1 VALVELSRRDFLKVT
16 GAGTAGAAAAV
27 ALSTILDA
35 PALGRA
41 VEFPLDPLVEEYQ
54 PSPTICCYCSVG
66 CGAMVIRRKHPEYG
80 DVIRIEGDPDH
91 PINRGSLC
99 PKGSAMYQIHSVDGR
114 VDSPIN
120 DQRVTKPL
128 YRAPY
133 SDQWEEKDWD
143 WMLDTIARRVK
154 DTREARFVEKDADD
168 KVVNRNE
175 GMGSFGGGELDN
187 EECYLLA
194 KMSRAL
200 GVVYLEHCA
209 RL

>member
-1 VALVELSRRDFLKVT
+1 VELSRRDFLKIT

-27 ALSTILDA
+27 ALSTI
-35 PALGRA
+35 PEGSALA
-41 VEFPLDPLVEEYQ
+41 AKQFPLDEFVDETQ
-54 PSPTICCYCSVG
+54 TICCYCSVG
-66 CGAMVIRRKHPEYG
+66 CGALVIRRDSPEFG
-80 DVIRIEGDPDH
+80 EVIRIEGDPDH
-91 PINRGSLC
+91 PINKGSLC
-99 PKGSAMYQIHSVDGR
+99 PKGQAMYQIHSVKGQA
-114 VDSPIN
+114 DSPIN

-133 SDQWEEKDWD
+133 SSEWVEKTWD
-143 WMLDTIARRVK
+143 EILGMIAARVK
-154 DTREARFVEKDADD
+154 KTRDD
-168 KVVNRNE
+168 RLVPTDGTKMVNRNE

-187 EECYLLA
+187 EECYLLT

>member
-1 VALVELSRRDFLKVT
+1 MELSRRDFLKIT

-27 ALSTILDA
+27 ALSTI
-35 PALGRA
+35 PEGSALA
-41 VEFPLDPLVEEYQ
+41 AKQFPLDEFVDETQ
-54 PSPTICCYCSVG
+54 TICCYCSVG
-66 CGAMVIRRKHPEYG
+66 CGALVIRRDSPEFG
-80 DVIRIEGDPDH
+80 EVIRIEGDPDH
-91 PINRGSLC
+91 PINKGSLC
-99 PKGSAMYQIHSVDGR
+99 PKGQAMYQIHSVKGQA
-114 VDSPIN
+114 DSPIN

-133 SDQWEEKDWD
+133 SSEWVEKTWD
-143 WMLDTIARRVK
+143 EILDMIAARVK
-154 DTREARFVEKDADD
+154 KTRDD
-168 KVVNRNE
+168 RLVTTDGTKTVNRNE

>member
-1 VALVELSRRDFLKVT
+1 MELNRRDFLKIT

-27 ALSTILDA
+27 ALSTMPSA
-35 PALGRA
+35 PALGRL
-41 VEFPLDPLVEEYQ
+41 VHPRLEELVEETT
-54 PSPTICCYCSVG
+54 TICCYCSVG
-66 CGAMVIRRKHPEYG
+66 CGALVVRRIQPEYG

-99 PKGSAMYQIHSVDGR
+99 PKGQAMYQVHSVDAR
-114 VDSPIN
+114 VTSPIN
-120 DQRVTKPL
+120 DQRVTRPL
-128 YRAPY
+128 YRAPGAT
-133 SDQWEEKDWD
+133 DWEEKSWD
-143 WMLDTIARRVK
+143 EILDMIARRVK
-154 DTREARFVEKDADD
+154 DTRDARLVTTDSNG

-175 GMGSFGGGELDN
+175 GMASLGGGELDN

-194 KMSRAL
+194 KMSRTL

>member
-1 VALVELSRRDFLKVT
+1 VALVELSRRDFLKIT

-27 ALSTILDA
+27 ALSTI
-35 PALGRA
+35 PEGSALA
-41 VEFPLDPLVEEYQ
+41 AKQFPLDEFVDETQ
-54 PSPTICCYCSVG
+54 TICCYCSVG
-66 CGAMVIRRKHPEYG
+66 CGALVIRRDSPEFG
-80 DVIRIEGDPDH
+80 EVIRIEGDPDH
-91 PINRGSLC
+91 PINKGSLC
-99 PKGSAMYQIHSVDGR
+99 PKGQAMYQIHSVKGQ

-133 SDQWEEKDWD
+133 SSEWVEKTWD
-143 WMLDTIARRVK
+143 EILDMIAARVK
-154 DTREARFVEKDADD
+154 KTRDD
-168 KVVNRNE
+168 RLVTTDGTKTVNRNE

>member
-1 VALVELSRRDFLKVT
+1 MELNRRDFLKIA

-27 ALSTILDA
+27 ALSTVPSA
-35 PALGRA
+35 PALGR
-41 VEFPLDPLVEEYQ
+41 LVHPRLEEVVDE
-54 PSPTICCYCSVG
+54 STTICCYCSVG
-66 CGAMVIRRKHPEYG
+66 CGALVVRRMHPEYG
-80 DVIRIEGDPDH
+80 EVIRIEGDPDH

-99 PKGSAMYQIHSVDGR
+99 PKGAAMYQIHNVDAR
-114 VDSPIN
+114 SDTPIN

-128 YRAPY
+128 YRAPGA
-133 SDQWEEKDWD
+133 SDWVEKSWD
-143 WMLDTIARRVK
+143 EILDMIARRVK
-154 DTREARFVEKDADD
+154 DTRDARLVATDATG

-194 KMSRAL
+194 KMSRAM

>member
-16 GAGTAGAAAAV
+16 GAGAAGAAAAV
-27 ALSTILDA
+27 ALSTIPD
-35 PALGRA
+35 GSVSA
-41 VEFPLDPLVEEYQ
+41 VHFPLDERGEET
-54 PSPTICCYCSVG
+54 PTICCYCSVG
-66 CGAMVIRRKHPEYG
+66 CGALVIQWIDEDGGVHRK
-80 DVIRIEGDPDH
+80 IEGDPDH

-99 PKGSAMYQIHSVDGR
+99 PKGQAMYQIHEVDGE
-114 VDSPIN
+114 IN

-128 YRAPY
+128 YRAPG
-133 SDQWEEKDWD
+133 SSEWEEKDWD

-154 DTREARFVEKDADD
+154 DTREARLVETDGGKT
-168 KVVNRNE
+168 VNRNE

>member
-1 VALVELSRRDFLKVT
+1 VELSRRDFLKIT

-27 ALSTILDA
+27 ALSTIPDER
-35 PALGRA
+35 ALA
-41 VEFPLDPLVEEYQ
+41 KHFPLDGRGEET
-54 PSPTICCYCSVG
+54 PTICCYCSVG
-66 CGAMVIRRKHPEYG
+66 CGALVIQWTDEHGEVHRK
-80 DVIRIEGDPDH
+80 IEGDPDH
-91 PINRGSLC
+91 PINKGSLC
-99 PKGSAMYQIHSVDGR
+99 PKGQAMYQIHEVDGE
-114 VDSPIN
+114 IN

-133 SDQWEEKDWD
+133 SSEWVEKTWD
-143 WMLDTIARRVK
+143 EILDMIAARVK
-154 DTREARFVEKDADD
+154 KTRDD
-168 KVVNRNE
+168 RLVTTDGTKTVNRNE